1 MSNLADEY
9 KLKQYKELE
18 TLDNKGNVHLVRDI
32 GNNTLWVKKKITKA
46 GVDAYDK
53 IKGIENDNIAFVK
66 EILIAENNYYAI
78 EEYIE
83 GIDLQRYLKEKGK
96 LSVKE
101 VRDIMCQVCDGLYV
115 LHSRNI
121 IHRDIAPSN
130 IIISNDGNVKLID
143 MGISRITK
151 ENSNRD
157 TTILG
162 TAGYAAPE
170 QFGFNQ
176 TGATADIYSCGVL
189 MNVMLTGKFPFEE
202 KYTGSMDYIIDRCL
216 NMEAKSRYT
225 DAAELKYALIK
236 ADNKMAKFADRFGSL
251 PGFRSNNVV
260 HKFFGTLVYII
271 FAIVLTLAFLSF
283 VLSFITPDVRWNES
297 FMYLV
302 LDFFCVIMPLFIAT
316 DYLNYQEKLP
326 VVKNWDKIYRTIFGI
341 VIGFAEFAV
350 SFALV
355 LLWFMH
361 FYNRI

>member
-1 MSNLADEY
+1 M
-9 KLKQYKELE
+9 
-18 TLDNKGNVHLVRDI
+18 
-32 GNNTLWVKKKITKA
+32 KKKITNA
-46 GVDAYDK
+46 GIDAYNK
-53 IKGIENDNIAFVK
+53 IKGIKNDNIAFVQ
-66 EILIAENNYYAI
+66 EILTVENQYYVI

-96 LSVKE
+96 LSVE
-101 VRDIMCQVCDGLYV
+101 AVRDIMCQVCDGLYV

-151 ENSNRD
+151 EERSRD

-176 TGATADIYSCGVL
+176 TDAAADIYSCGVL

-225 DAAELKYALIK
+225 DAVELKDALIK
-236 ADNKMAKFADRFGSL
+236 AYNKAAKLADRVGSL

-260 HKFFGTLVYII
+260 HKFFGTLVYVI
-271 FAIVLTLAFLSF
+271 FAF
-283 VLSFITPDVRWNES
+283 VLEMTFLCFAFGQIKEGS
-297 FMYLV
+297 MYLV
-302 LDFFCVIMPLFIAT
+302 GDFICILIPFFIAT
-316 DYLNYQEKLP
+316 NFQNYQEKLP
-326 VVKNWDKIYRTIFGI
+326 FFKKHDKIYRTILGVVFAFVEVLVSAFY
-341 VIGFAEFAV
+341 VIN
-350 SFALV
+350 
-355 LLWFMH
+355 WFSN
-361 FYNRI
+361 FYSNHL